1 MIGLRKA
8 LGAALKRGQKR
19 GQGRGRRDGMRESL
33 FCRPGGLPGGAAP
46 DVGDGATGVARG
58 VGDPPP
64 PPSQDS
70 ADSSAAAPA
79 QASPGNG
86 GGKRAGGRRGS
97 ALKAGPRLLA
107 VLDTNTAVMYGRY
120 ASDEMEHRIPEEFRD
135 LLRSK
140 SVKRVVTPAVMNE
153 VRGLCRS
160 RRLPREAAD
169 RIGALAVK
177 SVGSGAEIIAGMIEA
192 EQRMVAE
199 EAKSDTAMRWLAAKR
214 VQYRDA
220 TGTDYGNPG
229 AISVRSRRKHL
240 ARLCDMAADDRAIMG
255 EAAMAAARHR
265 PAVLLSADAD
275 VSLFAGALK
284 RATGGGLDVVG
295 IEREPRRNQGGWRR
309 A

>member
-1 MIGLRKA
+1 
-8 LGAALKRGQKR
+8 
-19 GQGRGRRDGMRESL
+19 
-33 FCRPGGLPGGAAP
+33 
-46 DVGDGATGVARG
+46 
-58 VGDPPP
+58 
-64 PPSQDS
+64 
-70 ADSSAAAPA
+70 
-79 QASPGNG
+79 
-86 GGKRAGGRRGS
+86 
-97 ALKAGPRLLA
+97 
-107 VLDTNTAVMYGRY
+107 MYGRY
-120 ASDEMEHRIPEEFRD
+120 ASDETEHRIPEEFRG

-140 SVKRVVTPAVMNE
+140 AVKRVVTPAVMSE

-160 RRLPREAAD
+160 GRLPREAAD

-199 EAKSDTAMRWLAAKR
+199 DAKSDTAVRWLAAKR

-229 AISVRSRRKHL
+229 AIGVRSRRRHL
-240 ARLCDMAADDRAIMG
+240 ARLCDMAAGDRAIMG
-255 EAAMAAARHR
+255 DAAIAAARHR

-284 RATGGGLDVVG
+284 RATNGGIDVVG
-295 IEREPRRNQGGWRR
+295 IEREPRRARGEWR